1 MGGGNAQKSAMAR
14 KKAAEKLA
22 KAAMARKKAAEKL
35 AKAGAG
41 SQLASNAKA
50 MNRVCQICRQ
60 SFMCTLAPAKLKEH
74 SDNKHPKNSFEQ
86 CFPDVT
92 L

>member
-14 KKAAEKLA
+14 KKAQ
-22 KAAMARKKAAEKL
+22 EKL

-50 MNRVCQICRQ
+50 MTQLCQVCRT
-60 SFMCTLAPAKLKEH
+60 SFLCTLAPAKLKEH
-74 SDNKHPKNSFEQ
+74 ADNKHPKETFER
-86 CFPDVT
+86 CFPGVT